1 MAMSVARVRPAGV
14 ILAALLVLT
23 VGSVAVAIQPAARR
37 GLATGVFAL
46 ALLAGLALAS
56 RLPRGGRERT
66 VMERINDLAFA
77 TVLLGASL
85 IAALAARPW
94 LVALPGVVTGVLVG
108 RSLRAP
114 GRPGTSGADGG
125 DGR

>member
-1 MAMSVARVRPAGV
+1 MSVARVRPAGM

-37 GLATGVFAL
+37 GLATGAFAL

-108 RSLRAP
+108 RSLLAP
-114 GRPGTSGADGG
+114 GRPGAGGADGG